1 MGKKKQRNVMDE
13 LFRLELIGHLS
24 IKPQILMLALES
36 HKII

>member
-1 MGKKKQRNVMDE
+1 MDE

-24 IKPQILMLALES
+24 KKPQKLVLALES